1 MRRIPSRWRTPFGR
15 FVESVG
21 VEHLVHQL
29 GAAGQPVTR
38 YAVYHWL
45 SGQRVPRPERVA
57 ELVRM
62 SGGALTFEH
71 VYEHRTLVST
81 TRRE

>member
-21 VEHLVHQL
+21 VEHLVQAL

-38 YAVYHWL
+38 NAVYNWL
-45 SGQRVPRPERVA
+45 SGDRVPRPDRA
-57 ELVRM
+57 AQLVRL
-62 SGGALTFEH
+62 SHGALTFEH